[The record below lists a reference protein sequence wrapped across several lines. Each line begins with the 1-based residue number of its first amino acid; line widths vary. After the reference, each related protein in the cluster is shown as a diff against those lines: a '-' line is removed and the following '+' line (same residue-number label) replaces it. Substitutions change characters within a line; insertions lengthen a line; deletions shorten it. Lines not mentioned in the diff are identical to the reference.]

1 MIVKQ
6 DFIYTP
12 KGANRPLHIYL
23 PDDWAESG
31 KRYPVMYFFDG
42 HNLFFD
48 HDATYGKCW
57 GFKDFLDSWDKEL
70 IMVGI
75 ECGHEGQ
82 ERLSEYLPYPAQ
94 GYFGQFEPTGEAT
107 MDWIVNEIK
116 PMIDEKYPT
125 IPFEDY
131 LPRRQHHFCEIVKD
145 GIPVKEGAHE
155 LLTYLKDHGYLIGMA
170 TSTGHKSAMEHL
182 ERTGM
187 LEYFSPNAIITGDMV
202 ENGKPAPDIYLLA
215 AERLGV
221 IPSEC
226 IGVEDSLNGVRAIH
240 AAGMRAVM
248 IPDIVEPTPEVEAL
262 AWKRCEGLPDIIP
275 LLEAE

>member
-57 GFKDFLDSWDKEL
+57 GFKEFLDSWDKEL

-125 IPFEDY
+125 IPFRECTGIGGSSMGGIMALYAGVHYNRWFSKAACVSTAMGFCMEPLMEDLEHSDVSRDTRFY
-131 LPRRQHHFCEIVKD
+131 MSWGTKESRGHDAPLRGDRSSPAYHNHKAVSKVLKGRKAKVKQECQIGGGHCEADWEKLVP
-145 GIPVKEGAHE
+145 GFMNF
-155 LLTYLKDHGYLIGMA
+155 L
-170 TSTGHKSAMEHL
+170 
-182 ERTGM
+182 
-187 LEYFSPNAIITGDMV
+187 
-202 ENGKPAPDIYLLA
+202 
-215 AERLGV
+215 
-221 IPSEC
+221 
-226 IGVEDSLNGVRAIH
+226 
-240 AAGMRAVM
+240 
-248 IPDIVEPTPEVEAL
+248 
-262 AWKRCEGLPDIIP
+262 WCE
-275 LLEAE
+275 